1 MADTARPRWILVGEI
16 VGTQGRSGE
25 VKVLPHTDFPERF
38 AAMSAVR
45 LFRPR
50 EEKHWRC
57 LRIERHW
64 HHKQFVILK
73 LETVDSIDDAEEL
86 RGTQIRIGQDE
97 LSELPPGRFYI
108 FDLIGLDVV
117 TESGSVLG
125 SIADVLQT
133 GANDVYVVRPNPGMT
148 QSRQILIPV
157 IDDVVLEI
165 APSKGYVLI
174 RMMEGLLD

>member
-1 MADTARPRWILVGEI
+1 M
-16 VGTQGRSGE
+16 
-25 VKVLPHTDFPERF
+25 VLF
-38 AAMSAVR
+38 
-45 LFRPR
+45 
-50 EEKHWRC
+50 
-57 LRIERHW
+57 
-64 HHKQFVILK
+64 
-73 LETVDSIDDAEEL
+73 
-86 RGTQIRIGQDE
+86 
-97 LSELPPGRFYI
+97 
-108 FDLIGLDVV
+108 
-117 TESGSVLG
+117 LG